1 MKIWRKSGKHYILF
15 VNNISTGLMI
25 TAEEYKWRMILNQA
39 EDAAVLWFNWVNY
52 YNKILYN
59 GIGVKNENIYY

>member
-1 MKIWRKSGKHYILF
+1 
-15 VNNISTGLMI
+15 MI